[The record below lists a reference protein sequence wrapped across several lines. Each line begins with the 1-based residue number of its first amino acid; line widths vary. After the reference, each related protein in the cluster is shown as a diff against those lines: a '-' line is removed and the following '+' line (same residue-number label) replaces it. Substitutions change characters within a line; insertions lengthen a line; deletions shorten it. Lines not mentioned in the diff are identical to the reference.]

1 MHKSTRL
8 SSGNISDFTPIGQDG
23 QPIYQNADAFRAAL
37 AINPS
42 IGEERVRHL
51 AIPKVSADGT
61 SIEWYA
67 PFPPKNADGQYRIVH
82 WASATAEE
90 RKDAL
95 AQLRDLEIKLQK
107 LGKELS
113 RRTSDTQSRLF
124 AAYLNGDGSV
134 SKLPA
139 IHFPSQDNVYI
150 VDGIPVITFW
160 GFSDRAGNFDGS
172 PWDKLKTVAPAAEVA
187 GAAPAADAAFDN
199 RPVADQKLP
208 ETPPNAPDNN
218 QGHKC
223 AIFGP
228 GGMCAGHTCGLP
240 AWLLWLLLA
249 LLLLPLLLWLLWKLL
264 GLLGFGLPGFG
275 LPSSPSM
282 PADPPAAVAPADPAK
297 DKPAEP
303 APEKPAEPA
312 AEPAPEKPVEPAAD
326 KAAAQ
331 EVAAGSSTVAQE
343 TAPSSTQEPQS
354 ELTKVPPEEVVPAE
368 NTAVQEVVNNEAVPS
383 QANQVVEENA
393 TKVATEVTPVAP
405 VDPKMPVDES
415 LANLPPEVQTAIKE
429 ARAAEMA
436 ATNQV
441 APPDPAMP
449 KQQAAVTP
457 LPPVDIQFSPQDLAT
472 KGTAVVNGNW
482 GTRMALMDES
492 NGKPLQMQ
500 YQLNDGKGTVTIT
513 RADGTKC
520 TAQVGAA
527 SADGNIQISSDGKAV
542 CPDNK
547 TYRIPNVKCAP
558 SKDGKVDCVGTIGNQ
573 KFPIELYGGT
583 K

>member
-61 SIEWYA
+61 SIGGTHHSHQKM
-67 PFPPKNADGQYRIVH
+67 PMVSIV
-82 WASATAEE
+82 
-90 RKDAL
+90 L
-95 AQLRDLEIKLQK
+95 CIGPQQLLRSVKMRLRSCANLEMKLQK

-113 RRTSDTQSRLF
+113 RRTSDNQSRLF

-172 PWDKLKTVAPAAEVA
+172 PWDKLKTVAPAAAVA
-187 GAAPAADAAFDN
+187 GAAPAADAAVDN

-275 LPSSPSM
+275 LPSTPSM
-282 PADPPAAVAPADPAK
+282 PADPPAAVAPADAAQ
-297 DKPAEP
+297 DKPV
-303 APEKPAEPA
+303 EPA
-312 AEPAPEKPVEPAAD
+312 AEPAPEKPVEPAVEPAPEKPVEPVAD

-343 TAPSSTQEPQS
+343 TAPALLKSR
-354 ELTKVPPEEVVPAE
+354 
-368 NTAVQEVVNNEAVPS
+368 
-383 QANQVVEENA
+383 NQ
-393 TKVATEVTPVAP
+393 
-405 VDPKMPVDES
+405 
-415 LANLPPEVQTAIKE
+415 NL
-429 ARAAEMA
+429 
-436 ATNQV
+436 
-441 APPDPAMP
+441 
-449 KQQAAVTP
+449 
-457 LPPVDIQFSPQDLAT
+457 L
-472 KGTAVVNGNW
+472 
-482 GTRMALMDES
+482 
-492 NGKPLQMQ
+492 
-500 YQLNDGKGTVTIT
+500 
-513 RADGTKC
+513 
-520 TAQVGAA
+520 
-527 SADGNIQISSDGKAV
+527 
-542 CPDNK
+542 
-547 TYRIPNVKCAP
+547 
-558 SKDGKVDCVGTIGNQ
+558 
-573 KFPIELYGGT
+573 KFHQR